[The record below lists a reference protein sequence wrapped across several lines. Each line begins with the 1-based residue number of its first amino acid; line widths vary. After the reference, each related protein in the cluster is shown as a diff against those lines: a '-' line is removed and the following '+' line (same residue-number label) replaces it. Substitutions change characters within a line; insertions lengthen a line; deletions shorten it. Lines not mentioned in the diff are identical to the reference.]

1 MNQPNAGCEP
11 KRQVVAQEIM
21 TRLEKLAAA
30 AEATA
35 DRTASKLAP
44 VCIADRPTSD
54 CCDEKSLSPEYP
66 PLFVDIRG
74 KLETIERAIS
84 WINNVLDR
92 CEL

>member
-1 MNQPNAGCEP
+1 MDQINAGCEV

-21 TRLEKLAAA
+21 DRLEKLAAA
-30 AEATA
+30 SQATA

-44 VCIADRPTSD
+44 VCIADRPTPD
-54 CCDEKSLSPEYP
+54 CCDGNISAEYP
-66 PLFVDIRG
+66 PLFVDMRG